1 MRKAVLRNSTKFTG
15 KHLCQKETLAQ
26 MFSCK
31 FCEISNNTLFTEH
44 LRMNGSVNDHQTSFV
59 KNVHSIIY
67 VTGLRHS
74 Y

>member
-1 MRKAVLRNSTKFTG
+1 MKKGVLRNSTKFTG

-26 MFSCK
+26 VFSSK
-31 FCEISNNTLFTEH
+31 FCEISKNTLFTEH
-44 LRMNGSVNDHQTSFV
+44 LPMNGSVNDHQTSFV

-67 VTGLRHS
+67 GTALRHS